1 MYAVELEPEA
11 QAQTLALS
19 FEDLPALAEVLAV
32 LEVDPWN
39 YRRRPDEP
47 AGPHFAHR
55 TVEFARGRGLLT
67 FLILEHAAEVHVTR
81 ITWLG

>member
-19 FEDLPALAEVLAV
+19 FEDLPALAEILAA

-39 YRRRPDEP
+39 FRRRSDEP
-47 AGPHFAHR
+47 VGSHFAHR
-55 TVEFARGRGLLT
+55 TVEFADGRGLLT

-81 ITWLG
+81 VIWLG